1 MDFKGIFQV
10 LIDNYGIYGLLVAI
24 CLVGVCVAIPVILN
38 KHNKKMGESFN
49 KLGIDLSNALK
60 QQNNSLIEKLTETQ
74 DKLLESN
81 LNIVNSLIE
90 QKNKIHGSGL
100 NLRDR
105 VSIPIQNKINHL
117 KDLYRANRVGIVE
130 FHNSLVNLNGLP
142 FLWYDLIYESI
153 MKGTHSISI
162 ETKNMPFNILTP
174 ILLKISDGNIHIFDE
189 KDIENFYNQSSVL
202 YDFCLK
208 WNICTV
214 IGSPILN
221 SDNELVGLLTL
232 EYHTDNPL
240 DFEDLDIT
248 DIEAETKVISALL
261 ELNKKKLNNQ

>member
-10 LIDNYGIYGLLVAI
+10 LIDNYGIYGLLIAI

-38 KHNKKMGESFN
+38 KHNKKMSDNFN
-49 KLGIDLSNALK
+49 KFGIDLSNALK
-60 QQNNSLIEKLTETQ
+60 DQNNNLIEKLTETQ

-153 MKGTHSISI
+153 MKGTHSDR
-162 ETKNMPFNILTP
+162 K
-174 ILLKISDGNIHIFDE
+174 
-189 KDIENFYNQSSVL
+189 SV
-202 YDFCLK
+202 
-208 WNICTV
+208 V
-214 IGSPILN
+214 
-221 SDNELVGLLTL
+221 
-232 EYHTDNPL
+232 
-240 DFEDLDIT
+240 
-248 DIEAETKVISALL
+248 
-261 ELNKKKLNNQ
+261 